1 MNVISFCFTL
11 SKYLII
17 GKTQFLIPMA
27 CFLMN
32 RNDPYPRF
40 YSLAYLS

>member
-11 SKYLII
+11 SKHLII
-17 GKTQFLIPMA
+17 GKPQLLIPMA